1 MPVVSKRTAPND
13 NHELPI
19 RHEKRPNR
27 HELYTNSLIC
37 DKVIITINIFRDGSV
52 RLIAK
57 QKSGIRRIRYEEH
70 KNGNIMCMY
79 QYDIG
84 IYYACVGL
92 CGR

>member
-1 MPVVSKRTAPND
+1 MRWQRLPALRQQNEPVTPSPRFKTVPVEMIGAVFLFK
-13 NHELPI
+13 LPI

-27 HELYTNSLIC
+27 HKLYTNSLIC

-70 KNGNIMCMY
+70 
-79 QYDIG
+79 
-84 IYYACVGL
+84 
-92 CGR
+92 